1 MLRWIFSPILVQG
14 ELIVPAT
21 TLLDIPDH
29 EQDQMLKALRRARY
43 GYLLALHVLLLCAAG
58 RKPTEIA
65 TFLFCSR
72 SSVYRIVRAYRQGT
86 LGLSV
91 DAQGQLIAPIR
102 TTVLMPWLKRSLQA
116 LLKAPPRAHG
126 WCRTRWSCESLAA
139 TLNVKHGL
147 EVSAE
152 TLRRW
157 LHERGWVW
165 KRPQLVAKDRD
176 PNRIAR
182 LARIRFHYGRLSKRE
197 VLVFADELDIHLLP
211 KVGPQWMPKGTR
223 HEVVTPGQN
232 EKHYLAGALNPLT
245 GQLHTC
251 LGPRKNNGLFRPLLT
266 VLDQTYRAPW
276 TKRIS
281 VVVDNYCIHKANAVG
296 KWLETHPR
304 FELLWLPTYCPQANP
319 IERAFGD
326 VHDKCTR
333 NHQRKRL
340 RDLIRDVECH
350 FEENAPWRYKLSHIY
365 HEAEV
370 SVEVERLAAQRS
382 RDMAP

>member
-182 LARIRFHYGRLSKRE
+182 LARIRFHYGRLSKGE

>member
-1 MLRWIFSPILVQG
+1 LDFSPILVQG

-65 TFLFCSR
+65 TFLLCSR

-86 LGLSV
+86 LGLSL
-91 DAQGQLIAPIR
+91 DGQGQLIAPIR

-116 LLKAPPRAHG
+116 LLKATPRAHG

-157 LHERGWVW
+157 LHEMGWVW
-165 KRPQLVAKDRD
+165 KRAQLVAKDRD
-176 PNRIAR
+176 PNRISR
-182 LARIRFHYGRLSKRE
+182 LARIRFHDERLSKRE
-197 VLVFADELDIHLLP
+197 VLVLADELDIHLLP
-211 KVGPQWMPKGTR
+211 KVGPQWIPKGTR
-223 HEVVTPGQN
+223 HEVMTPGQN

-251 LGPRKNNGLFRPLLT
+251 LGPRKNHGLFRQLLT
-266 VLDQTYRAPW
+266 VLAQTYRAPW
-276 TKRIS
+276 TKRIY
-281 VVVDNYCIHKANAVG
+281 VVVDNYCIHKAKAVG
-296 KWLETHPR
+296 KWLEAHPR

-340 RDLIRDVECH
+340 CDLIRDVERH
-350 FEENAPWRYKLSHIY
+350 VEENGPWRYQLSHIY

-382 RDMAP
+382 RDMAA